1 MKIAVFLTVLSAVL
15 ATSAIAKPY
24 PTTISEKEVTQVI
37 RQNLQYH
44 APQYVVLLYG
54 TYPNAGVRDLVR
66 AGLLE
71 IESKT
76 EMCGPV
82 WALDITKQGR
92 SISEV
97 RGWSVS
103 VYEKG
108 GMLFDRMLTIQA
120 GSLEYVPKSATVL
133 RDAGRPDAIRFK
145 FKYVPSSNA
154 NTLLRIGP
162 ARDWK
167 TGDGFTLADAGHIYA
182 RTVVLSYN
190 ASRGWYLLNEWAWRP
205 PAPIC

>member
-1 MKIAVFLTVLSAVL
+1 MKIAVFVTVLSAVL

-24 PTTISEKEVTQVI
+24 PTTISENEVTEVI

-44 APQYVVLLYG
+44 APRYIVFLDG
-54 TYPNAGVRDLVR
+54 AYPHAGVRDLVR
-66 AGLLE
+66 AGFLG
-71 IESKT
+71 ITSKT
-76 EMCGPV
+76 IISCLPQ
-82 WALDITKQGR
+82 WSLYLTKQGR
-92 SISEV
+92 SLSEA

-103 VYEKG
+103 VSVHD
-108 GMLFDRMLTIQA
+108 GMRYDGMLTIQA

-167 TGDGFTLADAGHIYA
+167 TGDGFTLADAGHIYE

-190 ASRGWYLLNEWAWRP
+190 AARGWYVRNEWAWRP
-205 PAPIC
+205 VVTC